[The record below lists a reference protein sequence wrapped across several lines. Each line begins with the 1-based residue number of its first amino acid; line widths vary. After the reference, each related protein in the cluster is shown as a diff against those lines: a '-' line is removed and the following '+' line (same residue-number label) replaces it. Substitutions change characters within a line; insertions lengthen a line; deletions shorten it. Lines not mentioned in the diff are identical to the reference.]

1 MDSKRSSFPRS
12 AAIIGSNDDL
22 LIEILLFLPAKSL
35 VRFQSVSKHWRSLI
49 LSPRFSS
56 LHTLHHRRRHKR
68 RPSFLLRCSITSQF
82 FVCHPNVKKLV
93 PFRFKF
99 RYLKILQSCNGL
111 LLLECRSSPRG
122 QKDYFICNPTTIKYR
137 KLVLADETEDRVRGI
152 FIVFFDPAKSPY
164 YKAFMHRRRVY
175 DSETRTWSEKVKISD
190 IPRQIINGVHWNDA
204 IYFIRPR
211 VLPCY
216 FPFEDDSYEIHWFN
230 GIPRVRSPGAKK
242 NHVMES
248 NGHLHYVVLSLH
260 PGKNQVYVFE
270 RDADFGSWFLMYEVS
285 LNPISVTFAGNN
297 IISLLGF
304 LTRILRCWLILRQKV
319 ISRRDNCTFCLRML
333 ISSSRLLLL
342 FDLFLHPLRKT
353 LGKDKSN

>member
-1 MDSKRSSFPRS
+1 MDSKKSSFPRS

-22 LIEILLFLPAKSL
+22 LIEILLFLPATSL

-49 LSPRFSS
+49 LSPRFSR
-56 LHTLHHRRRHKR
+56 LHTLHHRRRHKP

-82 FVCHPNVKKLV
+82 F
-93 PFRFKF
+93 
-99 RYLKILQSCNGL
+99 
-111 LLLECRSSPRG
+111 CRSSPHG
-122 QKDYFICNPTTIKYR
+122 QKDYFICNPTTRKYR

-152 FIVFFDPAKSPY
+152 FIVFDPAKSPY
-164 YKAFMHRRRVY
+164 YKVFSFRCNEDWYYKCTVEVY

-190 IPRQIINGVHWNDA
+190 IPRQIINGVYWNDA

-211 VLPCY
+211 VLSCC

-319 ISRRDNCTFCLRML
+319 ISRRDNCSFCLRML

-342 FDLFLHPLRKT
+342 FDLFLPSLRKT